1 MTTLAQYV
9 VDGLGVGCLY
19 ALVATGFTLI
29 FGVMGL
35 MNVAHADLYMAA
47 VFVYLWVS
55 TEAHLGIILGVL
67 AGVAAACALGAI
79 IFFGVLDRIDAS
91 RPLALFTA
99 TLGVSYVLENF
110 IAKVVQ
116 FQTKSIPALFP
127 SEPLE
132 LAEVRVSSAQ
142 LVLFAVT
149 LLLAGG
155 LTLWLR
161 KSSLGRFTRAVSE
174 NPMLAE
180 LLAIDT
186 RTVRLVAVLLAAA
199 LAGLG
204 GLFVA
209 NTTLSINPFVADTV
223 SLEMFAVAVVAGIGS
238 VEGALVV
245 GLALGV
251 VEAVTVGYAGSQWQN
266 VVGLLAMVSILM
278 ARPNGLFG
286 RARRIG

>member
-1 MTTLAQYV
+1 VTTFVQYL

-19 ALVATGFTLI
+19 VLVATGFTLI

-35 MNVAHADLYMAA
+35 MNVAHADLYMVA
-47 VFVYLWVS
+47 VFTYLWVG
-55 TEAHLGIILGVL
+55 TDAQLGVL
-67 AGVAAACALGAI
+67 IGVIAAVAVVCLLGAI
-79 IFFGVLDRIDAS
+79 IFFGVLDRIDKG

-127 SEPLE
+127 SQL
-132 LAEVRVSSAQ
+132 LRLLDVRFSSAQ

-149 LLLAGG
+149 LLLSGG

-161 KSSLGRFTRAVSE
+161 RSSLGRFTRAVSE
-174 NPMLAE
+174 NAVLAE
-180 LLAIDT
+180 LVAIDT
-186 RTVRLVAVLLAAA
+186 GRVRLVSVILAAA
-199 LAGLG
+199 MAGLG

-223 SLEMFAVAVVAGIGS
+223 ALKMFAVAVVAGIGS

-245 GLALGV
+245 GLLLGMI
-251 VEAVTVGYAGSQWQN
+251 EAVTVGYWGSQWQN
-266 VVGLLAMVSILM
+266 VVGLLAMVLVLM
-278 ARPNGLFG
+278 VRPNGIFG

>member
-1 MTTLAQYV
+1 VTTFVQYL

-19 ALVATGFTLI
+19 VLVATGFTLI

-35 MNVAHADLYMAA
+35 MNVAHADLYMVA
-47 VFVYLWVS
+47 VFTYLWVG
-55 TEAHLGIILGVL
+55 TDAQAGVL
-67 AGVAAACALGAI
+67 IGVIAAVAVVCLLGAI
-79 IFFGVLDRIDAS
+79 IFFGVLDRIDKG

-127 SEPLE
+127 SQL
-132 LAEVRVSSAQ
+132 LRLLDVRFSSAQ

-149 LLLAGG
+149 LLLSGG

-161 KSSLGRFTRAVSE
+161 RSSLGRFTRAVSE
-174 NPMLAE
+174 NAVLAE
-180 LLAIDT
+180 LVAIDT
-186 RTVRLVAVLLAAA
+186 GRVRLVSVILAAA
-199 LAGLG
+199 MAGLG

-223 SLEMFAVAVVAGIGS
+223 ALKMFAVAVVAGIGS

-245 GLALGV
+245 GLLLGMI
-251 VEAVTVGYAGSQWQN
+251 EAVTVGYWGSQWQN
-266 VVGLLAMVSILM
+266 VVGLLAMVLVLM
-278 ARPNGLFG
+278 VRPNGIFG